1 LRRIDQWNG
10 SQPLSIYTALEIY
23 CEINIDWTDAFVGA
37 QMLSAGQQEIYSY
50 DRDFDRI
57 IGLNRLKPQE
67 A

>member
-1 LRRIDQWNG
+1 MEREPTFINLHWAWDL
-10 SQPLSIYTALEIY
+10 LSK
-23 CEINIDWTDAFVGA
+23 NIDWTNAFVGA

-57 IGLNRLKPQE
+57 IGLTRLKPQE